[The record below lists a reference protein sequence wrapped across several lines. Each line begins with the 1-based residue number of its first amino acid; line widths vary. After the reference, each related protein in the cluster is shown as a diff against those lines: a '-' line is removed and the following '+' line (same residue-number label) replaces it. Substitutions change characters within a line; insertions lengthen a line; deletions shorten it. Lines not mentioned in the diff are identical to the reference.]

1 MDKNHIK
8 ETLKDFFK
16 EYSDYTPEDD
26 ENLFEKNILDSY
38 GIVEFLSYIDEYL
51 NVEIDIEDITEENFS
66 TIKKIYKIIQK
77 NQK

>member
-1 MDKNHIK
+1 MDKNNIK

-38 GIVEFLSYIDEYL
+38 GIVEFLSYIDEHL

-66 TIKKIYKIIQK
+66 TIKKIYEIILK
-77 NQK
+77 NQI